1 VPTVTI
7 MRGRD
12 IFLDAAGAGSARP
25 AATKH
30 APAKSAPAKSGPVTS
45 GTAKS
50 ATAKFAPSTPA
61 PPGPAPAQAP
71 GQPPAAAPAPEPGA
85 APAPE
90 PAAAPAPEPG
100 AAPAPEPGAAA
111 PLPWPPCEQVIG
123 EIESALHSLAR
134 SLRQGR
140 LHEFLLA
147 EARID
152 VDQAGLAVLY
162 VLHVARTSLR
172 LTDVSDRLHIDA
184 PAVTRKAQ
192 QLERSGLVSRTRD
205 GEDARATRLQLTAQG
220 RRTISRFLTAR
231 KTWLSQLLD
240 GWPEGQQADLARLL
254 CQFAGDVHQHLREL
268 DS

>member
-1 VPTVTI
+1 

-12 IFLDAAGAGSARP
+12 VFLDAAGPGSARP
-25 AATKH
+25 A
-30 APAKSAPAKSGPVTS
+30 PAKPAPVKSGTATS

-50 ATAKFAPSTPA
+50 ATGNFAPSGSALA
-61 PPGPAPAQAP
+61 PPAPAEAVAGQVTAAAP
-71 GQPPAAAPAPEPGA
+71 DTGDVIPEPAAGADLTPCPAPEP
-85 APAPE
+85 PS
-90 PAAAPAPEPG
+90 
-100 AAPAPEPGAAA
+100 
-111 PLPWPPCEQVIG
+111 PWPPCEQVIG
-123 EIESALHSLAR
+123 EIESALHSLSR

-220 RRTISRFLTAR
+220 RRTISRFLAAR
-231 KTWLSQLLD
+231 KSWLVTLLD
-240 GWPEGQQADLARLL
+240 GWPTGQQADLARLL
-254 CQFAGDVHQHLREL
+254 CQLAGDVHQHLRDL
-268 DS
+268 DG